1 MIVKKSKGLAG
12 IDIIIAI
19 IAVSIFSTL
28 IFSLMYN
35 NLVENVKLKKET
47 LAMIYMT
54 EIFENIA
61 IADYDD
67 ITEQN
72 ITRLVPWDITNNYNV
87 NIVISNKF
95 EGIDEDVLK
104 KIQVTLNYTVN
115 NKTYSYSMER
125 IKAKE

>member
-1 MIVKKSKGLAG
+1 MIVRRSKGIVG

-67 ITEQN
+67 ITEQR
-72 ITRLVPWDITNNYNV
+72 IIRFVPGDVKNNYNV
-87 NIVISNKF
+87 NIVISNEF
-95 EGIDEDVLK
+95 EEIGEDVLK
-104 KIQVTLNYTVN
+104 KIQVTLSYTIN